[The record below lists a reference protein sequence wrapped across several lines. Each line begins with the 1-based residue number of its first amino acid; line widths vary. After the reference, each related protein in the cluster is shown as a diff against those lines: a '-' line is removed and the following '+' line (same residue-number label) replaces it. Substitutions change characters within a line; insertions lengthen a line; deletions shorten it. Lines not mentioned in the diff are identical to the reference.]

1 MQIKNASFVT
11 SVADI
16 KNFPKTNLPEFC
28 FVGKSN
34 VGKSSLI
41 NYLTNQKNLAV
52 TSKTPGRTRLINLFL
67 INNAFYF
74 VDLPGYGFSA
84 SSKGTTESFSELI
97 EKYFDTSKNIK
108 QVFILV
114 DIRHGAGEND
124 VHMASF
130 CMLKNLP
137 FTVIATKADK
147 LNKSEIFIGRQKIAT
162 ALKIGVDNVIVAS
175 SLKKV
180 GKEEILNVIQNKI
193 KEI

>member
-1 MQIKNASFVT
+1 MQIKSANFVT

-16 KNFPKTNLPEFC
+16 KKFPKLDMSQFC

-41 NYLTNQKNLAV
+41 NFLVNQKNLAI

-67 INNAFYF
+67 INNDFYF

-84 SSKGTTESFSELI
+84 SAKNITDSFSELI
-97 EKYFDTSKNIK
+97 EEYFETSRSIK

-114 DIRHGAGEND
+114 DIRHGASEND
-124 VHMASF
+124 IHMANF
-130 CMLKNLP
+130 CMIKNLP

-147 LNKSEIFIGRQKIAT
+147 LSKSEIKPAQQKIAT
-162 ALKIGVDNVIVAS
+162 ALKIGVENVAVCS
-175 SLKKV
+175 SLKKM
-180 GKEEILNVIQNKI
+180 GREQILEIIESKI
-193 KEI
+193 